1 MAEEVL
7 TVFTTWPDLETA
19 RTAARTLVE
28 ERLAACGNIVPGVE
42 SVYRWEGKVETGAEV
57 LVVFKTVIGSYQ
69 QFEARLRALHPYRC
83 RRCWRCASPMGCLRI
98 SAGWSRAADSA
109 APTAAR
115 SRPCG
120 VR

>member
-7 TVFTTWPDLETA
+7 TVFTTWPDLDTA

-69 QFEARLRALHPYRC
+69 MFETRLRALHPYQVPEVL
-83 RRCWRCASPMGCLRI
+83 ALRVTNGLP
-98 SAGWSRAADSA
+98 AYLRWVEQN
-109 APTAAR
+109 
-115 SRPCG
+115 CG
-120 VR
+120 

>member
-7 TVFTTWPDLETA
+7 TVCTTWPDLDTA

-69 QFEARLRALHPYRC
+69 MFETRLRALHPYQVPEVL
-83 RRCWRCASPMGCLRI
+83 ALRVTDGLP
-98 SAGWSRAADSA
+98 AYLRWVEQN
-109 APTAAR
+109 
-115 SRPCG
+115 CG
-120 VR
+120 

>member
-7 TVFTTWPDLETA
+7 TVFTTWPDLDTA

-28 ERLAACGNIVPGVE
+28 EKLAACGNIVPGVE

-69 QFEARLRALHPYRC
+69 MFETRLRALHPYQVPEVL
-83 RRCWRCASPMGCLRI
+83 ALRVTNGLP
-98 SAGWSRAADSA
+98 AYLRWVEQN
-109 APTAAR
+109 
-115 SRPCG
+115 CG
-120 VR
+120 

>member
-7 TVFTTWPDLETA
+7 TFFTTWPDLDTA

-42 SVYRWEGKVETGAEV
+42 SIYRWEGKVETGAEV

-69 QFEARLRALHPYRC
+69 KFETRLRALHPYQVPEVL
-83 RRCWRCASPMGCLRI
+83 ALRVA
-98 SAGWSRAADSA
+98 AGLPAYLRWVEQN
-109 APTAAR
+109 
-115 SRPCG
+115 CG
-120 VR
+120 

>member
-19 RTAARTLVE
+19 RAAARALVE

-57 LVVFKTVIGSYQ
+57 LVIFKTVLASYPA
-69 QFEARLRALHPYRC
+69 FETRLRALHPYEVPEVIAVQVTAGLPAYLR
-83 RRCWRCASPMGCLRI
+83 WVEESCARGS
-98 SAGWSRAADSA
+98 
-109 APTAAR
+109 
-115 SRPCG
+115 
-120 VR
+120 

>member
-7 TVFTTWPDLETA
+7 TVFTTWPDLDTA

-69 QFEARLRALHPYRC
+69 MFETRLLELHPYQVPEVL
-83 RRCWRCASPMGCLRI
+83 ALRVTDGLP
-98 SAGWSRAADSA
+98 AYLRWVEQN
-109 APTAAR
+109 
-115 SRPCG
+115 CG
-120 VR
+120 

>member
-19 RTAARTLVE
+19 RKAARVLVE

-69 QFEARLRALHPYRC
+69 MFETRLRAPHPYQV
-83 RRCWRCASPMGCLRI
+83 PEVLVLRVTDGLP
-98 SAGWSRAADSA
+98 SYLRWVEQN
-109 APTAAR
+109 
-115 SRPCG
+115 CG
-120 VR
+120 

>member
-7 TVFTTWPDLETA
+7 TVFTTWPDLDTA

-69 QFEARLRALHPYRC
+69 MFETRLRALHPYQVPEVL
-83 RRCWRCASPMGCLRI
+83 ALRVTDGLP
-98 SAGWSRAADSA
+98 AYLRWVEQN
-109 APTAAR
+109 
-115 SRPCG
+115 CG
-120 VR
+120 